1 MYSIFIELET
11 DVVYPFVEKL
21 VLFVYNFLRVHVWT
35 PMWRYFCVR
44 LGFDEDST
52 VMSILVQTRM
62 LESFITAVLLVAYGI
77 NFNRMLA
84 IVFTLHVFVHMLNK

>member
-1 MYSIFIELET
+1 
-11 DVVYPFVEKL
+11 
-21 VLFVYNFLRVHVWT
+21 
-35 PMWRYFCVR
+35 MWRYFCVR